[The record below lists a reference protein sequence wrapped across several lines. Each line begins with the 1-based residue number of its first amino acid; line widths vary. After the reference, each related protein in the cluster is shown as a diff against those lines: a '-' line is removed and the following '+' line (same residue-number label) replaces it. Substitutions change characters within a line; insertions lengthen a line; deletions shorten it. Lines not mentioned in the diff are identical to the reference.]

1 MIVTSDCQTN
11 VMCTVAVCLCRL
23 SGCMVTEE
31 GCGYVSSALSSNPSH
46 LRELDLSYNHP
57 GDSGVKLLTDKL
69 EDPNYRLDKLKYVE
83 HEELIKQLQTQH
95 FNLHLL
101 LTLLYL
107 QTILLRIY
115 RGLAV
120 VMLRDC

>member
-1 MIVTSDCQTN
+1 MWNVT
-11 VMCTVAVCLCRL
+11 VCLCRL

-69 EDPNYRLDKLKYVE
+69 EDPNYTLDKLKYVE
-83 HEELIKQLQTQH
+83 QEE
-95 FNLHLL
+95 F
-101 LTLLYL
+101 
-107 QTILLRIY
+107 
-115 RGLAV
+115 
-120 VMLRDC
+120 